1 MPNNMP
7 TLNQDIT
14 IVGMGEVNKHGEK
27 PSTLQY
33 ATVKQ
38 LTGKRCFKNRYPKK
52 KIPNSFS
59 NDEKRGFCVR
69 GDNKELI
76 CQGDSGSPAV
86 WKNKNGVEYL
96 IGVAFMAPKKC
107 GRKWMQ
113 SNKALPKKSVGPS
126 RYVKIPGTVF
136 KWIEKHGGK
145 EMKNIIKQCRQ
156 IPNL

>member
-33 ATVKQ
+33 ASVKQ

-59 NDEKRGFCVR
+59 NDE
-69 GDNKELI
+69 
-76 CQGDSGSPAV
+76 
-86 WKNKNGVEYL
+86 
-96 IGVAFMAPKKC
+96 
-107 GRKWMQ
+107 
-113 SNKALPKKSVGPS
+113 
-126 RYVKIPGTVF
+126 
-136 KWIEKHGGK
+136 
-145 EMKNIIKQCRQ
+145 
-156 IPNL
+156 